1 MFRHLLV
8 PIDLSDRNAR
18 LLAVALSLAREGGG
32 RVTLLHV
39 VQRIQ
44 DTSPRELRS
53 FYRKLEQKSRR
64 KLDAAARRFVARDV
78 PVRTAVVIG
87 EPAREIIR
95 ASASAADRVD
105 LVVMGSH
112 KVRPGSR
119 GWGTTSYKVG
129 IACQCPI
136 LLVK

>member
-1 MFRHLLV
+1 VFKHLLI

-18 LLAVALSLAREGGG
+18 LLRVALWLARRGDG

-39 VQRIQ
+39 VHRIAH
-44 DTSPRELRS
+44 TSVPEFRD
-53 FYRKLEQKSRR
+53 FYRKLRQKSLRR
-64 KLDAAARRFVARDV
+64 LDAAAQGFRAEGVR
-78 PVRTAVVIG
+78 VRTVVVIG
-87 EPAREIIR
+87 DPALEIAR
-95 ASASAADRVD
+95 ATVARGVD

-119 GWGTTSYKVG
+119 GWGTTSYKAG
-129 IACQCPI
+129 LACQCPI